1 MMKLQR
7 FWDSKTIKRKGAVQK
22 RPLKFSADYDG
33 RFVQGGNMAKL
44 ERVQNNEKIT
54 ALQEELSAVIAAV
67 RTENNIKRKRK
78 LIDKI
83 GALNR
88 QIDKL
93 KSGKILSRE
102 AKRDIVAYSF
112 IAPNFI
118 GFCVFTLIPI
128 IFAFALGFLKWDG
141 SNPIQ
146 WAGLGNFTKLGDD
159 IFFKAALKNT
169 IIYCIGTVPLT
180 MLASLG
186 LAIVLN
192 QKVIGRGI
200 FRTLSFF
207 PYVASLVAIT
217 AVWKMLFHP
226 SKGPINNILVN
237 VFQVP
242 QENLPQWFTGGLV
255 LLSMILFSVWKY
267 MGYYMV
273 IYLAG
278 LQGISGELY
287 EAASLDGAGTWQK
300 FRYITWPQLSATTF
314 FVVVMLTI
322 NCFKVY
328 DIAIMLAG
336 GGSGELTTSA
346 TVLVYYIYQK
356 AFIDWDLG
364 YSSAVAMVLFVMVL
378 AVTIIQFR
386 GQAKKNR

>member
-1 MMKLQR
+1 MSNMN
-7 FWDSKTIKRKGAVQK
+7 SAQK
-22 RPLKFSADYDG
+22 
-33 RFVQGGNMAKL
+33 Q
-44 ERVQNNEKIT
+44 EKIN
-54 ALQEELSAVIAAV
+54 ALQEQLTGLIAAV
-67 RTENNIKRKRK
+67 RTETNDKKKRKM
-78 LIDKI
+78 IAQI
-83 GALNR
+83 GSCNR
-88 QIDKL
+88 QIDKI
-93 KSGKILSRE
+93 KSGRILSRE
-102 AKRDIVAYSF
+102 AKRDLVAYSF

-128 IFAFALGFLKWDG
+128 VFAFALAFMKWDG

-146 WAGLGNFTKLGDD
+146 LAGFDNFKRLTSDT
-159 IFFKAALKNT
+159 FFIAALKNT

-180 MLASLG
+180 MIASLA

-192 QKVIGRGI
+192 QKVKGRGI
-200 FRTLSFF
+200 FRTLAFF

-217 AVWKMLFHP
+217 SVWKMLFHP
-226 SKGPINNILVN
+226 SKGPINNILYN
-237 VFQVP
+237 VFHVP
-242 QENLPQWFTGGLV
+242 MESLPQWFTGSLV

-278 LQGISGELY
+278 LQGISAELY
-287 EAASLDGAGTWQK
+287 EAASLDGANTWNK
-300 FRYITWPQLSATTF
+300 FRYVTWPQLSSTTF

-364 YSSAVAMVLFVMVL
+364 YSSAVAMVLFVIVL
-378 AVTIIQFR
+378 IVTIIQFV
-386 GQAKKNR
+386 GQAKKERA

>member
-1 MMKLQR
+1 MKSWLMYEKKP
-7 FWDSKTIKRKGAVQK
+7 FMTKEKR
-22 RPLKFSADYDG
+22 
-33 RFVQGGNMAKL
+33 
-44 ERVQNNEKIT
+44 
-54 ALQEELSAVIAAV
+54 
-67 RTENNIKRKRK
+67 RT
-78 LIDKI
+78 L
-83 GALNR
+83 
-88 QIDKL
+88 
-93 KSGKILSRE
+93 
-102 AKRDIVAYSF
+102 VAYSF

-128 IFAFALGFLKWDG
+128 VFAFSLAFLKWDG
-141 SNPIQ
+141 SNPIEF
-146 WAGLGNFTKLGDD
+146 AGIDNFKRLFSDT
-159 IFFKAALKNT
+159 FFKAALKNT
-169 IIYCIGTVPLT
+169 ILYCLGTVPLT
-180 MLASLG
+180 MVASLA

-217 AVWKMLFHP
+217 SVWKMLFHP

-237 VFQVP
+237 TFGVAA
-242 QENLPQWFTGGLV
+242 EDLPQWFTGSLV
-255 LLSMILFSVWKY
+255 LVSMILFSVWKY

-278 LQGISGELY
+278 LQGISGDLY

-364 YSSAVAMVLFVMVL
+364 YSSAVAMVLFLLVL
-378 AVTIIQFR
+378 TVTIIQFY
-386 GQAKKNR
+386 GQSKREAD

>member
-1 MMKLQR
+1 MSNMN
-7 FWDSKTIKRKGAVQK
+7 SAQK
-22 RPLKFSADYDG
+22 
-33 RFVQGGNMAKL
+33 Q
-44 ERVQNNEKIT
+44 EKIN
-54 ALQEELSAVIAAV
+54 ALQEQLTGLIAAV
-67 RTENNIKRKRK
+67 RTETNDKKKRKM
-78 LIDKI
+78 IAQI
-83 GALNR
+83 GSCNR
-88 QIDKL
+88 QIDKI
-93 KSGKILSRE
+93 KSGRILSRE
-102 AKRDIVAYSF
+102 TKRDLVAYSF

-128 IFAFALGFLKWDG
+128 VFAFALAFMKWDG

-146 WAGLGNFTKLGDD
+146 LAGFDNFKRLTSDT
-159 IFFKAALKNT
+159 FFIAALKNT

-180 MLASLG
+180 MIASLA

-192 QKVIGRGI
+192 QKVKGRGI
-200 FRTLSFF
+200 FRTLAFF

-217 AVWKMLFHP
+217 SVWKMLFHP
-226 SKGPINNILVN
+226 SKGPINNILYN
-237 VFQVP
+237 VFHVP
-242 QENLPQWFTGGLV
+242 MESLPQWFTGSLV

-278 LQGISGELY
+278 LQGISAELY
-287 EAASLDGAGTWQK
+287 EAASLDGANTWNK
-300 FRYITWPQLSATTF
+300 FRYVTWPQLSSTTF

-364 YSSAVAMVLFVMVL
+364 YSSAVAMVLFVIVL
-378 AVTIIQFR
+378 IVTIIQFV
-386 GQAKKNR
+386 GQAKKERA

>member
-1 MMKLQR
+1 MKSWLMYEKKP
-7 FWDSKTIKRKGAVQK
+7 FITKEKR
-22 RPLKFSADYDG
+22 
-33 RFVQGGNMAKL
+33 
-44 ERVQNNEKIT
+44 
-54 ALQEELSAVIAAV
+54 
-67 RTENNIKRKRK
+67 RT
-78 LIDKI
+78 L
-83 GALNR
+83 
-88 QIDKL
+88 
-93 KSGKILSRE
+93 
-102 AKRDIVAYSF
+102 VAYSF

-128 IFAFALGFLKWDG
+128 VFAFSLAFLKWDG
-141 SNPIQ
+141 SNPIEF
-146 WAGLGNFTKLGDD
+146 AGIDNFKRLFDD
-159 IFFKAALKNT
+159 TFFKAALKNT
-169 IIYCIGTVPLT
+169 ILYCLGTVPLT
-180 MLASLG
+180 MVASLA

-217 AVWKMLFHP
+217 SVWKMLFHP

-237 VFQVP
+237 TFGVAA
-242 QENLPQWFTGGLV
+242 EDLPQWFTGSLV
-255 LLSMILFSVWKY
+255 LVSMILFSVWKY

-278 LQGISGELY
+278 LQGISGDLY

-364 YSSAVAMVLFVMVL
+364 YSSAVAMVLFLLVL
-378 AVTIIQFR
+378 TVTIIQFY
-386 GQAKKNR
+386 GQSKREAD

>member
-1 MMKLQR
+1 MPKMDAEQKAARTAELQ
-7 FWDSKTIKRKGAVQK
+7 
-22 RPLKFSADYDG
+22 
-33 RFVQGGNMAKL
+33 
-44 ERVQNNEKIT
+44 NELT
-54 ALQEELSAVIAAV
+54 GLIAAV
-67 RTENNIKRKRK
+67 RTEDNLKQKRKM
-78 LIDKI
+78 IEKI

-88 QIDKL
+88 QLDKIR
-93 KSGKILSRE
+93 GNRVLSRE
-102 AKRDIVAYSF
+102 TKRDLVAYSF

-128 IFAFALGFLKWDG
+128 VFAFGLAFLKWDG
-141 SNPIQ
+141 SNPIE
-146 WAGLGNFTKLGDD
+146 WAGISNFLRFKDD
-159 IFFKAALKNT
+159 IFFHAALKNT

-180 MLASLG
+180 MIFSLA

-192 QKVIGRGI
+192 QKVKGRGI
-200 FRTLSFF
+200 FRTLAFF

-226 SKGPINNILVN
+226 SKGPINTLLLR
-237 VFQVP
+237 FGMD
-242 QENLPQWFTGGLV
+242 QEQLPQWFTGSLV

-278 LQGISGELY
+278 LQGISSELY
-287 EAASLDGAGTWQK
+287 EAASLDGAGTWAK
-300 FRYITWPQLSATTF
+300 FRYVTWPQLSSTTF

-328 DIAIMLAG
+328 DIAVMLAG
-336 GGSGELTTSA
+336 GGSGELTTSS

-356 AFIDWDLG
+356 AFVDWDLG
-364 YSSAVAMVLFVMVL
+364 YSSAVAMVLFLMVL
-378 AVTIIQFR
+378 AVTIIQFA
-386 GQAKKNR
+386 GQARKERA